1 MATDQA
7 KPEGSVIKRVLRS
20 KVFVIGAVLVFVV
33 MAYFLS
39 RVIAKKYEV
48 AQEIKAIKE
57 RRETLVKENQRLQD
71 MLAYLKTDSYQEK
84 VARENLGL
92 QKPGETV
99 VAIEEKDSD
108 VVRTEEEFM
117 PAAEQTKTT
126 AYLPIFKRW
135 YNYFFASQD

>member
-1 MATDQA
+1 MATDQV
-7 KPEGSVIKRVLRS
+7 KPEGSMIKRVLRS
-20 KVFVIGAVLVFVV
+20 KVFVIVAILVFVV

-39 RVIAKKYEV
+39 RVIHKKYEV

-57 RRETLVKENQRLQD
+57 RRELLVKENQRLQD

-99 VAIEEKDSD
+99 VAVEEKDSD
-108 VVRTEEEFM
+108 VVRTEAEFL
-117 PAAEQTKTT
+117 PATAAAATP
-126 AYLPIFKRW
+126 AYLPIFRKW
-135 YNYFFASQD
+135 YNYFFASQN

>member
-1 MATDQA
+1 MVTDQE
-7 KPEGSVIKRVLRS
+7 KPEGLLIKRVLRS
-20 KVFVIGAVLVFVV
+20 KAFVIVAILVFAV

-39 RVIAKKYEV
+39 RVIHKKYEV

-57 RRETLVKENQRLQD
+57 RRELLIKENQRLQD

-99 VAIEEKDSD
+99 VAIEEKDSA
-108 VVRTEEEFM
+108 VVRTEEEFL
-117 PAAEQTKTT
+117 PPSQDTT
-126 AYLPIFKRW
+126 ATAYQPIFKKW
-135 YNYFFASQD
+135 YNYFFASQN

>member
-1 MATDQA
+1 MVTDQE
-7 KPEGSVIKRVLRS
+7 KPEGSLIKRVLRS
-20 KVFVIGAVLVFVV
+20 KVFVVVAVLVFVV

-71 MLAYLKTDSYQEK
+71 MLAYLKTDAYQEK
-84 VARENLGL
+84 AARENLGL
-92 QKPGETV
+92 QKSGETV
-99 VAIEEKDSD
+99 VAVEEKDSD
-108 VVRTEEEFM
+108 IVRTEEEFM
-117 PAAEQTKTT
+117 PATAAATPP
-126 AYLPIFKRW
+126 AYLPIFKKW